1 MTGIDLKTGWL
12 LLIAAAL
19 CQGQIS
25 TNQSLSGKYFFRQV
39 MLTTDGSSVPNVT
52 NTTSGEGSITFD
64 GNGNFAVSGQQ
75 ISGTAAAVSL
85 TGSGTYTVNPGGF
98 MTLTNP
104 LKSGVTLNA
113 RLGQG
118 AVVGS
123 STEAGPTIF
132 DIFIA
137 IPAINPANAGAS
149 NVTMLGS
156 YWVSSL
162 EFPGGGLAN
171 VRNTNFMLT
180 STGAGSFVE
189 NTVTGQ
195 AANLS
200 NILMSQTVGPITY
213 SISADGSGTMTFP
226 VASGLNTN
234 TQLISGVENV
244 FMAPGGVYFIGGST
258 AAGGHGLIVGIKNYG
273 NGSATNASFNGFYYA
288 AGMRYDTQPAR
299 LTAVVGSVHADGA
312 GDSIWARRTKQTD
325 GLFDSSPLITYGL
338 NADGSGLWTSA
349 QGHVN
354 ADVNTTTFSSSGVD
368 IFNSTSYEI
377 YFGALLAPQSG
388 TGVFLNPQGV
398 LNAASFAPP
407 GYPISP
413 GGVMTLY
420 GTGFPATAVTA
431 PAPPFGPTL
440 GGVQVSVNG
449 MPAPVYSVSS
459 TQISAIVPFSVT
471 GASGLTT
478 ATIVVTVNNV
488 KSNAVV
494 VPLAATSPGIF
505 SIPAN
510 GIGSAAALHGDY
522 SLISA
527 SNPATQGEII
537 SMYMT
542 GLGATKPPVSDGAAA
557 PGKAPFP
564 LITGGL
570 AIYVGGVQV
579 PANQIYY
586 AGLAPTLA
594 GLYQVNFMIP
604 NVAAGNVGV
613 AVQTNEGFTDMVYI
627 AIQ

>member
-1 MTGIDLKTGWL
+1 MTGIGLKTSWL
-12 LLIAAAL
+12 LLIAAGTLTAW
-19 CQGQIS
+19 GQIS
-25 TNQSLSGKYFFRQV
+25 TNQALNGKYFFRQV
-39 MLTTDGSSVPNVT
+39 MLQTDGSTSPNVT
-52 NTTSGEGSITFD
+52 STSSGEGSITFD

-75 ISGTAAAVSL
+75 ISGTTPVVPL
-85 TGSGTYTVNPGGF
+85 TVTGTYTVSAGGF

-123 STEAGPTIF
+123 STEAGPTVF

-137 IPAINPANAGAS
+137 IPASVGAGNLAL
-149 NVTMLGS
+149 VGT

-162 EFPGGGLAN
+162 EFPGGGLSN
-171 VRNTNFMLT
+171 IRNTNFELT
-180 STGAGSFVE
+180 SFGAGAFVQT
-189 NTVTGQ
+189 TVTGQ

-200 NILMSQTVGPITY
+200 NILMNQTVSPITY

-226 VASGLNTN
+226 LAAGMTAN
-234 TQLISGVENV
+234 TQLISGVENIFV
-244 FMAPGGVYFIGGST
+244 SPNGVYFIGGSI
-258 AAGGHGLIVGIKNYG
+258 AAGGHGLLIGIKNYSSG
-273 NGSATNASFNGFYYA
+273 NATNASWSGFYYA

-299 LTAVVGSVHADGA
+299 LTAVVGSVHADGM
-312 GDSIWARRTKQTD
+312 GNSIWARRTKQSD
-325 GLFDSSPLITYGL
+325 GLFDASPLITYNL
-338 NADGSGLWTSA
+338 NPDGSGVYTSA
-349 QGHVN
+349 AGHVN
-354 ADVNTTTFSSSGVD
+354 ADVDTTTFASSGVD
-368 IFNSTSYEI
+368 IFNSESYEI
-377 YFGALLAPQSG
+377 YFGALLTPQSG

-413 GGVMTLY
+413 GGVMTLF

-431 PAPPFGPTL
+431 AAPPFGTTL

-449 MPAPVYSVSS
+449 TVAPVYSVSS
-459 TQISAIVPFSVT
+459 TQISAIVPFAVT
-471 GASGLTT
+471 GTT
-478 ATIVVTVNNV
+478 AMIVVTVAGV

-510 GIGSAAALHGDY
+510 GFSSAAALHANY
-522 SLISA
+522 SVISA
-527 SNPATQGEII
+527 ANPATQGEII
-537 SMYMT
+537 SMYLT
-542 GLGATKPPVSDGAAA
+542 GLGATSPPVADGAAA
-557 PGKAPFP
+557 PGKAPLA

-604 NVAAGNVGV
+604 NIPAGNVGV
-613 AVQTNEGFTDMVYI
+613 AVQTNQGFTDMVYTP
-627 AIQ
+627 IQ

>member
-1 MTGIDLKTGWL
+1 MTGIRLKTSCL
-12 LLIAAAL
+12 FLIAAGAVV
-19 CQGQIS
+19 CQAQIS
-25 TNQSLSGKYFFRQV
+25 SNQSLNGKYFFRQV
-39 MLTTDGSSVPNVT
+39 MLVTDGSTSANVT
-52 NTTSGEGSITFD
+52 NTISGEGSITFD

-75 ISGTAAAVSL
+75 ISGTTAAASL
-85 TGSGTYTVNPGGF
+85 TVNGTYAVSPGGF
-98 MTLTNP
+98 MTLSNP

-137 IPAINPANAGAS
+137 IPAPVGAS

-171 VRNTNFMLT
+171 VRNTNFELT

-189 NTVTGQ
+189 TTVTGQ
-195 AANLS
+195 AANLD
-200 NILMSQTVGPITY
+200 NILTTQTVGPITY
-213 SISADGSGTMTFP
+213 SISGDGSGTITFAGAMTN
-226 VASGLNTN
+226 A
-234 TQLISGVENV
+234 QLISGVENI
-244 FMAPGGVYFIGGST
+244 FMAPGGVYFIGGSI
-258 AAGGHGLIVGIKNYG
+258 AAGGHGLIVGIKDYG
-273 NGSATNASFNGFYYA
+273 TGNATNASWNGFYYA
-288 AGMRYDTQPAR
+288 AGLRYDTQPAR

-325 GLFDSSPLITYGL
+325 GLFDSSPLITYNL
-338 NADGSGLWTSA
+338 NADGSGVWASA
-349 QGHVN
+349 PGHVN
-354 ADVNTTTFSSSGVD
+354 VDVDTTTFASSGVD

-377 YFGALLAPQSG
+377 YFGVLLAPQSG

-398 LNAASFAPP
+398 LNAASSAPP

-413 GGVMTLY
+413 GAVVTLY
-420 GTGFPATAVTA
+420 GTGFPTTAATAATL
-431 PAPPFGPTL
+431 PFGPML

-449 MPAPVYSVSS
+449 TPAPIYYVSS
-459 TQISAIVPFSVT
+459 TQISAIVPFEVT
-471 GASGLTT
+471 GST
-478 ATIVVTVNNV
+478 ATLIVTVNGV
-488 KSNAVV
+488 KSNSVT
-494 VPLAATSPGIF
+494 VPMAATSPGIF
-505 SIPAN
+505 SSPAN
-510 GIGSAAALHGDY
+510 GIGNAAALHGDY

-527 SNPATQGEII
+527 TNPATQGEII
-537 SMYMT
+537 SMYLT
-542 GLGATKPPVSDGAAA
+542 GLGATKPSVGDGAAA
-557 PGKAPFP
+557 PGKAPFA
-564 LITGGL
+564 LITGAL

-579 PANQIYY
+579 PANQIYF

-604 NVAAGNVGV
+604 NVPAGNVGV

>member
-1 MTGIDLKTGWL
+1 MKTGWL
-12 LLIAAAL
+12 FLIAASAVA
-19 CQGQIS
+19 QVS
-25 TNQSLSGKYFFRQV
+25 TNQSLNGKYFFRQV
-39 MLTTDGSSVPNVT
+39 MLVTDGSGAPNVT
-52 NTTSGEGSITFD
+52 NTVSGEGTITFD
-64 GNGNFAVSGQQ
+64 GNGGFAVSGQQ
-75 ISGTAAAVSL
+75 ISGTSAAVAL
-85 TGSGTYTVNPGGF
+85 TGSGTYAVSPGGF
-98 MTLTNP
+98 MTLANP
-104 LKSGVTLNA
+104 LKPGVTLNA
-113 RLGQG
+113 RFGQG

-123 STEAGPTIF
+123 STEAGPSVF

-137 IPAINPANAGAS
+137 IPAPVGAS
-149 NVTMLGS
+149 NVILLGS

-162 EFPGGGLAN
+162 EFPGGGVAN
-171 VRNTNFMLT
+171 VRNTNFELT

-189 NTVTGQ
+189 TTVTGQ
-195 AANLS
+195 AANLN
-200 NILMSQTVGPITY
+200 NILTSQTVGPITY
-213 SISADGSGTMTFP
+213 AISPDGSGTITFP
-226 VASGLNTN
+226 MAAGLSAT
-234 TQLISGVENV
+234 TQLISGVENIFV
-244 FMAPGGVYFIGGST
+244 APGGVYFIGGSI
-258 AAGGHGLIVGIKNYG
+258 AAGGHGLVVGIKNYG
-273 NGSATNASFNGFYYA
+273 SGNATNASFNGFYYA

-299 LTAVVGSVHADGA
+299 LTSAVGSVHADGA
-312 GDSIWARRTKQTD
+312 GDSVWARRTKQTD

-338 NADGSGLWTSA
+338 NADGSGVWTSA
-349 QGHVN
+349 PGHVN
-354 ADVNTTTFSSSGVD
+354 VDVDTTTFASSGVD
-368 IFNSTSYEI
+368 ISSSTSYEI

-431 PAPPFGPTL
+431 SAPPFGPLL
-440 GGVQVSVNG
+440 GGVSVSVNG
-449 MPAPVYSVSS
+449 TPAPVYSVSS
-459 TQISAIVPFSVT
+459 QQISAIVPFAVT
-471 GASGLTT
+471 GST
-478 ATIVVTVNNV
+478 ATIMVTVNGT
-488 KSNAVV
+488 KSNSVV

-510 GIGSAAALHGDY
+510 GIGSAAALHGNY
-522 SLISA
+522 SVVSA
-527 SNPATQGEII
+527 TNPATQGEII
-537 SMYMT
+537 SMYLT
-542 GLGATKPPVSDGAAA
+542 GLGATKPAVQDGAAA
-557 PGKAPFP
+557 PGKAP
-564 LITGGL
+564 LATITGGL

>member
-1 MTGIDLKTGWL
+1 VVLKENMMGIHLKTGSF
-12 LLIAAAL
+12 LLIVATAAL

-25 TNQSLSGKYFFRQV
+25 SNQSLNGKYFFRQV
-39 MLTTDGSSVPNVT
+39 MLVTDGSTSPNVT
-52 NTTSGEGSITFD
+52 NTMSGEGTITFE
-64 GNGNFAVSGQQ
+64 GNGNFAVTGQQ
-75 ISGTAAAVSL
+75 IAGTSAATSL
-85 TGSGTYTVNPGGF
+85 TASGTYTVSPGGF

-104 LKSGVTLNA
+104 LQTTIQLNA

-123 STEAGPTIF
+123 STEAGPSIF

-137 IPAINPANAGAS
+137 IPAPVGAS
-149 NVTMLGS
+149 NVTLLGS

-171 VRNTNFMLT
+171 VRNTNFELT

-189 NTVTGQ
+189 TAVTGQ
-195 AANLS
+195 AANLN
-200 NILMSQTVGPITY
+200 NILTTQTVGPITY
-213 SISADGSGTMTFP
+213 SISPDGSGTMTF
-226 VASGLNTN
+226 AGATTN
-234 TQLISGVENV
+234 AQLISNVENIFV
-244 FMAPGGVYFIGGST
+244 APGGVYFIGGSL
-258 AAGGHGLIVGIKNYG
+258 AAGGHGLVVGVKNYG
-273 NGSATNASFNGFYYA
+273 AANATNASFTGFYYA

-338 NADGSGLWTSA
+338 NPDGSGVWASA
-349 QGHVN
+349 PGHVN
-354 ADVNTTTFSSSGVD
+354 VDVDTTTFTSSGVD
-368 IFNSTSYEI
+368 IFSSTSYEI

-407 GYPISP
+407 GYPLSP
-413 GGVMTLY
+413 GGVMTLF
-420 GTGFPATAVTA
+420 GTGFPSTAVTVS
-431 PAPPFGPTL
+431 APPFGTTL
-440 GGVQVSVNG
+440 GSVQVSVNG
-449 MPAPVYSVSS
+449 SPAPIYSVSS
-459 TQISAIVPFSVT
+459 TQISAIVPFEAAGS
-471 GASGLTT
+471 T
-478 ATIVVTVNNV
+478 ATLVVTVNGT
-488 KSNAVV
+488 KSNTVT
-494 VPLAATSPGIF
+494 VPLAATAPGIF
-505 SIPAN
+505 SFPAN
-510 GIGSAAALHGDY
+510 GISNAAALHADY

-527 SNPATQGEII
+527 TSPATHGEII
-537 SMYMT
+537 SMYLT
-542 GLGATKPPVSDGAAA
+542 GLGATKPTVQDGVAA
-557 PGKAPFP
+557 PGKAPLA
-564 LITGGL
+564 LITGPL

-604 NVAAGNVGV
+604 TVPAGNVGV

-627 AIQ
+627 PIQ